1 MFTSRV
7 YPPPSSKSNLDS
19 IRIRRLMTDDWFS
32 GVSTWGF
39 HIYLTYC
46 KCALTSGVKTWLS
59 ITSIILDSFLA
70 PGWMSKLWGTE
81 CSDNSLVQWRV
92 CSLKC
97 SAGWRG
103 GIKGKRKRWLQ
114 RAALAVPGEAHQIQR
129 SEASKRPT
137 ASNGQETTSLG
148 SHSSPTWS
156 SVFHTSISHT
166 WIFNAISRSLC
177 FFFFSLSHCSSLML
191 ICMLARHVSLL
202 LSNIRLF
209 SCQEET
215 KCSVGS
221 WIGEMEIRQQIVK
234 RGCVTVFS
242 QQPHLT
248 YSRNSQLVTYA
259 WLSFIKLQCFLSKC
273 PNNTPTPFPKCQ
285 L

>member
-46 KCALTSGVKTWLS
+46 KCALTSWVKTWLS
-59 ITSIILDSFLA
+59 IMSIILDSFLA

-129 SEASKRPT
+129 SEARERPT

-156 SVFHTSISHT
+156 CVFHTSISHT

-177 FFFFSLSHCSSLML
+177 FFFFFPL
-191 ICMLARHVSLL
+191 SLL
-202 LSNIRLF
+202 IFNVDLY
-209 SCQEET
+209 
-215 KCSVGS
+215 VGTS
-221 WIGEMEIRQQIVK
+221 
-234 RGCVTVFS
+234 CVTAA
-242 QQPHLT
+242 L
-248 YSRNSQLVTYA
+248 
-259 WLSFIKLQCFLSKC
+259 
-273 PNNTPTPFPKCQ
+273 
-285 L
+285 